1 MFSYRV
7 AALMPLA
14 VAIIFWVMALSTVG
28 AGFYLFFIYREDDV
42 EKNVSSGD
50 AKPTAKMVE
59 GP

>member
-14 VAIIFWVMALSTVG
+14 VAIIVWAMSLSTIAG
-28 AGFYLFFIYREDDV
+28 GFYLFFVFKEEEG
-42 EKNVSSGD
+42 EKVVLPAD
-50 AKPTAKMVE
+50 HVKPAKMAE